1 MRVGEREGRGEHA
14 ASLKRCLNLLPFP
27 LFFCPQLSHLS
38 LLTSSHRRLPL
49 SLLFPLSSH
58 VSLQT
63 HTHTHTKQPFHLLH
77 LLIIMHQN
85 LFGHSF
91 LLYPVPPFSQPT
103 PYCYPSFSHSS
114 YFLSLCSRR
123 YDADDDGHIHM
134 IRLTYISAL
143 LVIAPNTF
151 AHSLIIIFSGKACL
165 FSMNMRKDA
174 CTHAHHS
181 SPPLATSLRKR
192 GKKKSLNSLCREK
205 NVNETYMQPA
215 QVDRSAL
222 ENQG

>member
-38 LLTSSHRRLPL
+38 LLTSSHCRLPL

-58 VSLQT
+58 VSLQ
-63 HTHTHTKQPFHLLH
+63 THTHTKQPFHLLH

-114 YFLSLCSRR
+114 YFLSFCSRR

-151 AHSLIIIFSGKACL
+151 AHSLIIIFLAKPSLSIFHEHEKRRMHTRA
-165 FSMNMRKDA
+165 
-174 CTHAHHS
+174 
-181 SPPLATSLRKR
+181 PLLTSLSNQF
-192 GKKKSLNSLCREK
+192 KKKRKKKKTSK
-205 NVNETYMQPA
+205 
-215 QVDRSAL
+215 
-222 ENQG
+222 